1 MNYIRITVPSIPN
14 VPVPPPISFAS
25 ISTPTSTS
33 ESTQEVSREDE
44 LKNVKLKPAVKI
56 EQKPKESSMYEQF
69 QNVKLAKVVKD
80 PTPAPKIITKNERN
94 FLQNALSTAI
104 KMRKMN
110 LQKHEEED
118 EDSDDS
124 DW

>member
-1 MNYIRITVPSIPN
+1 MNYIRISVPSIPN

-56 EQKPKESSMYEQF
+56 EQKPKELSMYEQI
-69 QNVKLAKVVKD
+69 QNVKLAKVVKA
-80 PTPAPKIITKNERN
+80 APKIITKNERN

>member
-1 MNYIRITVPSIPN
+1 
-14 VPVPPPISFAS
+14 
-25 ISTPTSTS
+25 
-33 ESTQEVSREDE
+33 
-44 LKNVKLKPAVKI
+44 
-56 EQKPKESSMYEQF
+56 MYEQI

-94 FLQNALSTAI
+94 
-104 KMRKMN
+104 

-124 DW
+124 D

>member
-1 MNYIRITVPSIPN
+1 MNYIRISVNILQFYPL
-14 VPVPPPISFAS
+14 ISDALKL
-25 ISTPTSTS
+25 
-33 ESTQEVSREDE
+33 TQGLLEFN
-44 LKNVKLKPAVKI
+44 LTQNVKLKPAVKI
-56 EQKPKESSMYEQF
+56 EQKPKELSMYEQI

-80 PTPAPKIITKNERN
+80 PTRAPKIITKNERN

>member
-1 MNYIRITVPSIPN
+1 
-14 VPVPPPISFAS
+14 
-25 ISTPTSTS
+25 
-33 ESTQEVSREDE
+33 
-44 LKNVKLKPAVKI
+44 
-56 EQKPKESSMYEQF
+56 MYEQI

-94 FLQNALSTAI
+94 CLQNALSTAI

>member
-1 MNYIRITVPSIPN
+1 
-14 VPVPPPISFAS
+14 
-25 ISTPTSTS
+25 
-33 ESTQEVSREDE
+33 
-44 LKNVKLKPAVKI
+44 
-56 EQKPKESSMYEQF
+56 MYKQI
-69 QNVKLAKVVKD
+69 QNVKLAKVAKD
-80 PTPAPKIITKNERN
+80 TTPAPKIITKNERN

-110 LQKHEEED
+110 LQKHEEEE